1 MGADAGINAEEEKR
15 VQAYATTSSSVPGGL
30 GGGVERAAQGRLR
43 ASQTRSLGIEP
54 DKNDLH
60 RIWGFGGVGGGNN
73 KNNR

>member
-1 MGADAGINAEEEKR
+1 MQP
-15 VQAYATTSSSVPGGL
+15 QAPVCLGGW

-60 RIWGFGGVGGGNN
+60 RIWGFGGVGGETIRIIG
-73 KNNR
+73 KKLPGRD